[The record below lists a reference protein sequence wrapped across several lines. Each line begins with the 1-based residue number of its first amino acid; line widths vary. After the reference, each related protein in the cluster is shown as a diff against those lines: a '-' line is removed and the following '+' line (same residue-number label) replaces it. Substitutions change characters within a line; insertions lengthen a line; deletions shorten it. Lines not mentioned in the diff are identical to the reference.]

1 MYKLLENIKLAL
13 QSVWSKKVRSLL
25 TMLGVIIGVF
35 AIVILIGLGEGLK
48 QDLKKE
54 VESIGANLLI
64 IVPGKLSTGSMPTGM
79 VGSSTLTTEDVESIQ
94 ARQHI
99 VSVTPIMILAQPVS
113 YNGQTVPNAL
123 PYATTPNIQE
133 TFLKLGKS
141 DILRGR
147 QITDEDYR
155 LRSHVAV
162 LMNGVKKALFGDQ
175 DAVGK
180 FISIGSQQ
188 FEVIGWYDSE
198 VTASVIEGP
207 ELTQIV
213 ALPLTVAEEVFGPVQ
228 VHRIIATVDDS
239 DNIETEKVGVTSA
252 LMANHGNVENFTVM
266 TQDDFLELITSILNI
281 VTNMLAGIAAI
292 SLLVGGIGV
301 MNIMLVSVTE
311 RTREVGLRK
320 AVGASNVDILV
331 QFLVEAIFLSSFGGA
346 IGIGLAFIG
355 SAILEAQIG
364 FAPSLTVGSIIMA
377 FCFTA
382 VVGIFFGVAPAIR
395 AARLNPID
403 ALKYE

>member
-1 MYKLLENIKLAL
+1 MFKLFENIKLAL
-13 QSVWSKKVRSLL
+13 QSVWSKKIRSLL

-64 IVPGKLSTGSMPTGM
+64 ILPGKVSSGSMPTGM
-79 VGSSTLTTEDVESIQ
+79 VGSTTLTTDDVRSIET
-94 ARQHI
+94 REHI
-99 VSVTPIMILAQPVS
+99 RTVTPIMILAQPVS
-113 YNGQTVPNAL
+113 YNGQAASNAL
-123 PYATTPNIQE
+123 PYASTPNIQE

-147 QITDEDYR
+147 QIIDEDYQS
-155 LRSHVAV
+155 RSHVAV

-180 FISIGSQQ
+180 YIAIGSQQ
-188 FEVIGWYDSE
+188 FEVVGWYDSE
-198 VTASVIEGP
+198 VAASIIEGP
-207 ELTQIV
+207 ELAQIV
-213 ALPLTVAEEVFGPVQ
+213 ALPLTTAEDLFGPVQ

-239 DNIETEKVGVTSA
+239 DNMGTEKAGVTQV

-266 TQDDFLELITSILNI
+266 TQDDFLALIESILSI

-320 AVGASNVDILV
+320 AVGASNTDILV
-331 QFLVEAIFLSSFGGA
+331 QFLVEAVFLSSLGGA
-346 IGIGLAFIG
+346 IGITLAFIG

-364 FAPSLTVGSIIMA
+364 LAPSLTVGSIVMA